1 MYNDFKK
8 IIEGYNYL
16 NSDECSKKLMKIFND
31 KYSGTPVF
39 KPKVRFTIG
48 RQISIYDKVI
58 KL

>member
-48 RQISIYDKVI
+48 RQISIYDKV
-58 KL
+58 